1 MTKTNF
7 KCMYLVDDRFYKKSL
22 EANILQNQN
31 INTNSVH
38 SKSYVYLPTHINDE
52 IDIDPPKHIPKKI
65 DQTTS
70 TDIEK
75 TDQPLSSVK
84 MGHAGERS
92 RQMTPEASINQSSAW
107 IDPQFP
113 L

>member
-38 SKSYVYLPTHINDE
+38 SKSYVYLPSHINDE

-70 TDIEK
+70 TDIQGGFFDCSALKMTKYKEK
-75 TDQPLSSVK
+75 
-84 MGHAGERS
+84 
-92 RQMTPEASINQSSAW
+92 
-107 IDPQFP
+107 
-113 L
+113 